1 MELWFNILLSILF
14 LFFSIVCLKK
24 RQRNCGY
31 LLPGWIIVILIFIY
45 SVPAA
50 FVYAINPVLINS
62 TFNRSFSY
70 DSVWGCQQCFTV
82 VLAAYLL
89 SELIV
94 SKKSRSSRG
103 KYEFISQ
110 DIEQK
115 NFMYKMYIIILFA
128 LSVWLYIQRWSSVGG
143 VGAMI
148 YMGRADALYEMGTGG
163 GGFARYDIFLF
174 LSSSFYLSYIIT
186 RRKRR
191 DMGFILIMGVLYAVL
206 FIVMLMAGTRLP
218 IVSIFLA
225 ALALIFTFSKDWLK
239 RNKRLI
245 ITSGIFF
252 YLIFNVYSFFRS
264 DVFNIVDNVSNAEL
278 TAVEILLPNETLT
291 SYLSYDAMI
300 EYPEVFY
307 ENQFFKIIPSTIRR
321 FIGLGTYEPY
331 SARLQ
336 DLQQTVSTLTV
347 PLPIDLYFGTR
358 GVYVFMFMI
367 ALFTFLIIDRI
378 YVFFSHKR
386 YGTLLMLWT
395 YLISFYFIRTE
406 AIAWFSR
413 GILLFLFGLPLI
425 FALKKIRNK

>member
-31 LLPGWIIVILIFIY
+31 LLPGWIIVILVFIY

-50 FVYAINPVLINS
+50 FVYAINPVLING
-62 TFNRSFSY
+62 TFNRSLSY
-70 DSVWGCQQCFTV
+70 DSVLGCQQCFTV
-82 VLAAYLL
+82 VLAAYLI
-89 SELIV
+89 SELLV
-94 SKKSRSSRG
+94 PKKGRIASG

-110 DIEQK
+110 DIDQK
-115 NFMYKMYIIILFA
+115 NFMYKIYIILLFA

-148 YMGRADALYEMGTGG
+148 LMGRADALYEMETGG

-174 LSSSFYLSYIIT
+174 LSSSFYLPYIIT
-186 RRKRR
+186 KRKRK
-191 DMGFILIMGVLYAVL
+191 DIGFILIMGALYVVL

-218 IVSIFLA
+218 IVSIFFA

-239 RNKRLI
+239 RNQRLI
-245 ITSGIFF
+245 ITSGIIF
-252 YLIFNVYSFFRS
+252 YLTFNVYSFFRS
-264 DVFNIVDNVSNAEL
+264 DVFNIVDNASSAEL

-321 FIGLGTYEPY
+321 FIGLGTFDPY

-358 GVYVFMFMI
+358 GIYVFMFII
-367 ALFTFLIIDRI
+367 ALFTFLIIDRL
-378 YVFFSHKR
+378 YVFYSHKR

-425 FALKKIRNK
+425 FVLKTIRKK